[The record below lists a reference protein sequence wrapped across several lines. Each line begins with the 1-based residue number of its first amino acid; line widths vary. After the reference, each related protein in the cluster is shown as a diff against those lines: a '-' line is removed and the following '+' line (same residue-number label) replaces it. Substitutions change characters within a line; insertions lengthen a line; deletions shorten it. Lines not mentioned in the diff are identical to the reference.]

1 MKFQLKRAER
11 KKAHLKLGL
20 AGPSGSGK
28 TYSAL
33 LLAKGL
39 VGSWEKVAVIDT
51 ENGSADLYSHLGAYN
66 TVQIDPPFEPE
77 KYIAAMHAC
86 TEAGMEAI
94 IIDSMSHEW
103 GGQGGILDYKEALG
117 GKFSD
122 WKKATPRHQSF
133 IDAIL
138 QCPAHV
144 IACARVKTDWAVEQN
159 EKGKAAPRKLGLKV
173 EQRDGI
179 EYEFTVAF
187 RLTHA
192 HMAETDKDRTGLFAG
207 KPDFKITEATGV
219 LLAEWANSGVEVV
232 KAPPPGTYTGTDAER
247 AVVNAKLAQQKIPEA
262 LWPEIDMALRGK
274 PIAELKL
281 AYETVK
287 AARDAFGVTQ

>member
-1 MKFQLKRAER
+1 MTFQLKRAER
-11 KKAHLKLGL
+11 KKAQLKIGL

-39 VGSWEKVAVIDT
+39 VGNWEKVAVIDT

-66 TVQIDPPFEPE
+66 TLQIDPPFEPE
-77 KYIAAMHAC
+77 KYIKAMHAC
-86 TEAGMEAI
+86 TDAGMEAI

-187 RLTHA
+187 RLTHMN
-192 HMAETDKDRTGLFAG
+192 MAESDKDRTGLFAG
-207 KPDFKITEATGV
+207 KPDFKITEETGKA
-219 LLAEWANSGVEVV
+219 LADWANSGAAVPAAEQ
-232 KAPPPGTYTGTDAER
+232 KKPGIYTGEEDQRKIINGLLAKNKVPER
-247 AVVNAKLAQQKIPEA
+247 
-262 LWPEIDMALRGK
+262 LWPEVDTRLRGR
-274 PIAELKL
+274 PSSDWKL
-281 AYETVK
+281 AVSETQT
-287 AARDAFGVTQ
+287 AAGAFS